1 MTKRF
6 LSLLLLTS
14 SLALLFSRLAVS
26 ADSAVSVKAIAGF
39 TLPDVRTQ
47 KPVAL
52 ADFKDKKAVV
62 VVFLGTECPISNVYV
77 GRLAD
82 LHAEYA
88 PKGVQFLA
96 VNSNAQDT
104 AERVADHARKNNVPF
119 PVLKDDGNVV
129 ADQFEATRMSEAFLL
144 DAGGTVRYRG
154 RIDDQ
159 YGVGYQRPKPV
170 RRDLA
175 EAIEAVLS
183 GKEVAQPVTPVEG
196 CRISRAIKAKQDGPI
211 TYTKQVA
218 RILQNNCQECH
229 RPGQIGPM
237 PLLTY
242 DDAVAWSETIREVVR
257 GERIPPWFADP
268 NHGKFANDRR
278 LPAEQRG
285 QLLAWIEHGCPK
297 GDDKDLPPPRDFA
310 KGWTIAEPD
319 LVLSMTEEFEVST
332 TAPRGGIPYKYF
344 TVETNFKEDRWV
356 VEAEAKAGAPDVV
369 HHIIVFILGPG
380 KTFYPD
386 RPGNAVLCGVAPG
399 DTALHLPAGVGK
411 KIPAGSRLIF
421 QMHYTPNGKARK
433 DRSSVGL
440 VFAKTL
446 PEREAIT
453 VPVLNPMFRIPA
465 GDDNYKVE
473 SVHEFKKPGQVLG
486 FMPHMHLRGKDFLYE
501 AVHADGR
508 KEVLL
513 SVPHFNFGWQSAYRL
528 ETPYPMEKGDKLHCI
543 AHFDNSDKNPN
554 NPDSKSEVRWGDQTW
569 EEMMIGWTEV
579 AYERKT
585 E

>member
-6 LSLLLLTS
+6 LALLILTS
-14 SLALLFSRLAVS
+14 SLALLCSRLAQS
-26 ADSAVSVKAIAGF
+26 ADSAAPAKHIAGF
-39 TLPDVRTQ
+39 TLTDPRDQ
-47 KPVAL
+47 KRVSL
-52 ADFKDKKAVV
+52 ADFKDNKAVV

-88 PKGVQFLA
+88 PKGIQFLA
-96 VNSNAQDT
+96 VNANAQDT
-104 AERVADHARKNNVPF
+104 PERVADHARKNNVPF
-119 PVLKDDGNVV
+119 PVLKDEGNVV
-129 ADQFEATRMSEAFLL
+129 ADLFEATRMSEAFLL
-144 DAGGTVRYRG
+144 DPAGTVRYRG

-159 YGVGYQRPKPV
+159 FGVGYQRPKPV

-175 EAIEAVLS
+175 EAIDAVLA

-196 CRISRAIKAKQDGPI
+196 CRISRTFKPKQEGPI

-257 GERIPPWFADP
+257 EGRMPPWFADP
-268 NHGKFANDRR
+268 HHGKFSNDRR
-278 LPAEQRG
+278 LPPEERE
-285 QLLAWIEHGCPK
+285 QLLAWIDHGCPR
-297 GDDKDLPPPRDFA
+297 GDDKDLPPPHDFV
-310 KGWTIAEPD
+310 KGWVIGKPD
-319 LVLSMTEEFEVST
+319 VVLSMQEEFEVPA

-344 TVETNFKEDRWV
+344 TVETNFPEDRWV
-356 VEAEAKAGAPDVV
+356 VEAEAKAGAPEVV
-369 HHIIVFILGPG
+369 HHIIVFILAPG

-399 DTALHLPAGVGK
+399 DTALRLPAGVGK
-411 KIPAGSRLIF
+411 KIPAGSKLIF
-421 QMHYTPNGKARK
+421 QMHYTPTGKAMK
-433 DRSSVGL
+433 DSSSVGM
-440 VFAKTL
+440 VFSKTP

-453 VPVLNPMFRIPA
+453 IPVLNAFFRIPA

-473 SVHEFKKPGQVLG
+473 SLHEFKRPGQVLG
-486 FMPHMHLRGKDFLYE
+486 FMPHMHLRGKDFLIE
-501 AVHADGR
+501 AIRADGG
-508 KEVLL
+508 KETLL
-513 SVPHFNFGWQSAYRL
+513 SVPHFNFGWQSTYRL
-528 ETPYPMEKGDKLHCI
+528 ATPYPMDKGDKLHCI

-554 NPDSKSEVRWGDQTW
+554 NPDPKVEVHWGDQTW
-569 EEMMIGWTEV
+569 EEMMIGWTEI
-579 AYERKT
+579 AYERKV

>member
-1 MTKRF
+1 MAQRF
-6 LSLLLLTS
+6 LALAILTG
-14 SLALLFSRLAVS
+14 SLALLCERLPVS
-26 ADSAVSVKAIAGF
+26 ADAAPPGKHIGGF
-39 TLPDVRTQ
+39 ALTDPRDQ
-47 KPVAL
+47 KRVAL

-62 VVFLGTECPISNVYV
+62 VVFLGTECPIGNVYL

-82 LHAEYA
+82 LHAEYS

-96 VNSNAQDT
+96 IDSNTQDT
-104 AERVADHARKNNVPF
+104 AERVAEHARKNNVPF

-129 ADQFEATRMSEAFLL
+129 ADQFEATRTSEAFLL
-144 DAGGTVRYRG
+144 DPTGRVRYRG

-175 EAIEAVLS
+175 EALDAVLA

-196 CRISRAIKAKQDGPI
+196 CRISRAVKTKQEGPI
-211 TYTKQVA
+211 TYAKQVA

-237 PLLTY
+237 ALLTY

-257 GERIPPWFADP
+257 EERMPPWFADP
-268 NHGKFANDRR
+268 RHGKFSNDRR
-278 LPAEQRG
+278 LPPEQRD
-285 QLLAWIEHGCPK
+285 QLLAWVEQGCPR
-297 GDDKDLPPPRDFA
+297 GDDKDLPPPRDFV
-310 KGWTIAEPD
+310 KGWTIAKPD
-319 LVLSMTEEFEVST
+319 AVLSMPEEFEVPA
-332 TAPRGGIPYKYF
+332 TAPRGGVPYKYF
-344 TVETNFKEDRWV
+344 TVETNFPEDRWI
-356 VEAEAKAGAPDVV
+356 VEAEAKAGAPEVV

-399 DTALHLPAGVGK
+399 DTALHLPAGVAK
-411 KIPAGSRLIF
+411 KIPAGSRLVF
-421 QMHYTPNGKARK
+421 QMHYTPTGKAMK
-433 DRSSVGL
+433 DRSSVGV
-440 VFAKTL
+440 VFSKTP

-453 VPVLNPMFRIPA
+453 IPVLNPMFRIPP

-473 SVHEFKKPGQVLG
+473 SIHEFKKPGQVLG

-501 AVHADGR
+501 AIHADGR

-513 SVPHFNFGWQSAYRL
+513 SVPHFNFGWQSSYRL
-528 ETPYPMEKGDKLHCI
+528 ATPHAMDKGDKLHCI

-554 NPDSKSEVRWGDQTW
+554 NPDPTAEVRWGDQTW
-569 EEMMIGWTEV
+569 EEMMIGWTEI